1 MVSRVAGAGLGIV
14 LNLSEILLARREL
27 ESFEDLV
34 DAVRQGARGER
45 FFRMD
50 IKPPFADTPG
60 NWEDVLESAF
70 NGVLD
75 A

>member
-1 MVSRVAGAGLGIV
+1 V
-14 LNLSEILLARREL
+14 LNLSEVLLEHHEL
-27 ESFEDLV
+27 ESFEGLV
-34 DAVRQGARGER
+34 EAVRRGARGER

-50 IKPPFADTPG
+50 IKPPFADTPD

-75 A
+75 G

>member
-1 MVSRVAGAGLGIV
+1 MRGRFGRARWEAV
-14 LNLSEILLARREL
+14 LNLSEILLAHREL

-34 DAVRQGARGER
+34 EAVRQGARSER

>member
-1 MVSRVAGAGLGIV
+1 M
-14 LNLSEILLARREL
+14 LNLSEILLADREL

-34 DAVRQGARGER
+34 EAVRRGARNER

-50 IKPPFADTPG
+50 INPPFADTPG